1 MDSPPSPVF
10 LLSGGSLWSC
20 KQWCTWE
27 SQTDM
32 WDTDRPLPQ
41 LMSLVHR
48 RKNTGVI
55 MTAAFQLADPAFV
68 DQSQFQP
75 AVLQWTATNNRCSL
89 TGRSDEGY
97 WFESMLRGWYLSL
110 RLLFLFIKLFWDKL
124 LLPPAD
130 WFQVLQV
137 WILLMV
143 QSEKNWSQNSF
154 KCLLAQ
160 KHNLTSK
167 VKYCDVKVELQRTV
181 VISRPLS
188 CD

>member
-1 MDSPPSPVF
+1 MHLRV
-10 LLSGGSLWSC
+10 
-20 KQWCTWE
+20 
-27 SQTDM
+27 
-32 WDTDRPLPQ
+32 TDRH
-41 LMSLVHR
+41 VGHR
-48 RKNTGVI
+48 QTSS
-55 MTAAFQLADPAFV
+55 TADVFSSQEEKYRCDNDGCIPVSRSCFV

-110 RLLFLFIKLFWDKL
+110 WDYFFLFIKLFWDKL